1 MLRTT
6 AVQSEL
12 TFVVAEWCTIKCVTV
27 VYCGVQPESWPSGQ
41 PHAVLVTS
49 AGRAIEVIIS
59 DPKKNE
65 IDDAS
70 APFPASQPDSCALA
84 NGTPQQSGEIQTHMV
99 QSNFIAQSIFKRLYQ
114 N

>member
-6 AVQSEL
+6 AAQSEL

-27 VYCGVQPESWPSGQ
+27 GYCGVQREFWPSGQ

-49 AGRAIEVIIS
+49 AGRAIDVIVS
-59 DPKKNE
+59 GPKKNE
-65 IDDAS
+65 IDVSS

-84 NGTPQQSGEIQTHMV
+84 NGTPQPRAEIQTHMV
-99 QSNFIAQSIFKRLYQ
+99 SNNFMAQLNIRTTLSE
-114 N
+114 

>member
-6 AVQSEL
+6 AAQSEL

-41 PHAVLVTS
+41 PQAVLVKS
-49 AGRAIEVIIS
+49 AGRAIDAIVS
-59 DPKKNE
+59 GPKENE

-70 APFPASQPDSCALA
+70 APFPASHPGSCPLA
-84 NGTPQQSGEIQTHMV
+84 NGMPQQSGEIQTHMV
-99 QSNFIAQSIFKRLYQ
+99 QSNFIAESILKRLYQ